1 MQCQVVFTHDD
12 NAKKWECRVHGVKD
26 AKEARQAFAAVV
38 LTCEMI
44 DGGLQIEAAIAKPVE
59 GITNAFDIKPAV

>member
-12 NAKKWECRVHGVKD
+12 SAKKWECRVFGCKD

-38 LTCEMI
+38 LTCEMV

-59 GITNAFDIKPAV
+59 GMNNAFDIEPAV